1 MTKICIKTAG
11 CALNLADSEQM
22 AGLLKKAGFE
32 ITTSLKKADLL
43 ILNTC
48 TVKTPT
54 ENKFFNRLEKIK
66 PLNKPIIIAGCIPQT
81 AARKLKGYSLI
92 GTRQIDHIV
101 EVVEETLNDNVIIA
115 LSYRDFPDLSL
126 NHARKNPIVEIIPI
140 CRGCLG
146 SCTYCIVK
154 SARGHLKS
162 YPIEKI
168 KKRFRLALRQGARE
182 IWLTAQDTGCY
193 GMDLNTCL
201 PELLKQLTEIPGD
214 YKIRIGMMNPNHV
227 LQFLDE
233 LIQIYKSEK
242 IFKFLHL
249 PLQSGDDEILK
260 SMNRKYKTDDFKNI
274 IKKFKQAIPEIT
286 IATDIIC
293 GFPGETEQQ
302 FDHTLNLIKET
313 RPSVINISRFWPRS
327 KTKAAEMPS
336 QIHGQETK
344 KRSQLLTHLYHNI
357 ARMENE
363 RWLGWEGNVLIDEF
377 GKDNSCIGRNYA
389 YKPVILKGDYNL
401 GEIHK
406 VKIRKATSF
415 DLRA

>member
-11 CALNLADSEQM
+11 CALNQADSEQM
-22 AGLLKKAGFE
+22 AGLLKEVGFE
-32 ITTSLKKADLL
+32 LTTSLKKSDLI

-66 PLNKPIIIAGCIPQT
+66 SLKKPIIIAGCIPQT
-81 AARKLKGYSLI
+81 AAKKLKGYSLV

-115 LSYRDFPDLSL
+115 VSYQDSPQLSL
-126 NHARKNPIVEIIPI
+126 NHIRKNPLVEIIPI

-162 YPIEKI
+162 YSIEQI
-168 KKRFRLALRQGARE
+168 KKRFKLALRQGARE

-193 GMDLNTCL
+193 GFDINTNL
-201 PELLKQLTEIPGD
+201 PELLKQLTQIPGD
-214 YKIRIGMMNPNHV
+214 CQIRVGMMNPNHV
-227 LQFLDE
+227 LQFLDQ
-233 LIQIYKSEK
+233 LIEIYKNEK

-249 PLQSGDDEILK
+249 PVQSGDDEILK
-260 SMNRKYKTDDFKNI
+260 SMDRKYTVVDFKTIVN
-274 IKKFKQAIPEIT
+274 KFRKQIPEIT

-293 GFPGETEQQ
+293 GFPGETEKQ
-302 FDHTLNLIKET
+302 FDNTLNLIKET
-313 RPSVINISRFWPRS
+313 KPAVINISRFWPRP
-327 KTKAAEMPS
+327 KTRAVQMEN
-336 QIHGQETK
+336 QIHGRETK
-344 KRSQLLTHLYHNI
+344 KRSQLLTGIYHNI

-363 RWLGWEGNVLIDEF
+363 RWLGWEGNVLIDEI
-377 GKDNSCIGRNYA
+377 GKDNSFVARNYA